1 MKTYILY
8 IIGLIGLMTCLALS
22 IRAGLLWPSAAL
34 GVALLWLCL
43 SLYGRIGRLLYAYRE
58 TEKENEHLHTR
69 LVEAERQL
77 QYLRQLT
84 ENVDTALFVCTTDG
98 RIDWMNH
105 AATLFSSPSG
115 LSPVK
120 FPSLTGEG
128 LGERP
133 GNLPPHILSAI
144 AEHKEVVDG
153 CALSTVLLRIDGR
166 RRLIVA
172 LKDVSM
178 LMQQQEM
185 EACWQLIRV
194 LTHEIMNSLTPIIS
208 ISETLADSLPLDG
221 GQEGAAVINRRCH
234 ALLDFVESY
243 RQLTRIKQPERTQFP
258 VADLFAHIK
267 ALYSLSPGPS
277 PVGEGSRQPAK
288 VTCSPSTTGEESR
301 QPAKVTCSPST
312 TGEVSRQPPKVTF
325 SPSPTGEGSRQP
337 AKVTFSPSPVGEG
350 SRQPA
355 KVTFSPSPTGEESRQ
370 PAKVTFSPSTTG
382 EGSRQPA
389 KVTCSPSTTGEGS
402 RQPAKV
408 TFSPSPT
415 GEGQGER
422 LSLFA
427 DRSQIEQ
434 VLINL
439 IKNAYESGATEVELT
454 ASETLSNSPL
464 KGENSLPLREG
475 RGGSVICVRDN
486 GCGMSPDV
494 LAQAFI
500 PFFTTKQA
508 GTGIGLALCRQIIL
522 KHGGTITID
531 SEEGRGTTFTISLPK
546 A

>member
-34 GVALLWLCL
+34 GLALLWLCV
-43 SLYGRIGRLLYAYRE
+43 SLYGRIERLRYAYHE
-58 TEKENEHLHTR
+58 TEKENEKLHAR

-84 ENVDTALFVCTTDG
+84 ENVDTALFVCSTDG

-105 AATLFSSPSG
+105 AATQYSSPSG
-115 LSPVK
+115 EV
-120 FPSLTGEG
+120 GRG
-128 LGERP
+128 L
-133 GNLPPHILSAI
+133 LPPHILSAI
-144 AEHKEVVDG
+144 AEHAEVVDG
-153 CALSTVLLRIDGR
+153 CALSTVMLRIDGQ

-178 LMQQQEM
+178 LMQRQEM
-185 EACWQLIRV
+185 EAWQQLIRV
-194 LTHEIMNSLTPIIS
+194 MTHEIMNSLTPIIS
-208 ISETLADSLPLDG
+208 ISETLTGSLPQGG

-243 RQLTRIKQPERTQFP
+243 RQLTRIKAPERTTFP
-258 VADLFAHIK
+258 IADLFAHLK
-267 ALYSLSPGPS
+267 ALFPKLKTPSNSPL
-277 PVGEGSRQPAK
+277 K
-288 VTCSPSTTGEESR
+288 GEEDPP
-301 QPAKVTCSPST
+301 QPSLKGREKVSPLS
-312 TGEVSRQPPKVTF
+312 
-325 SPSPTGEGSRQP
+325 EGW
-337 AKVTFSPSPVGEG
+337 GG
-350 SRQPA
+350 SA
-355 KVTFSPSPTGEESRQ
+355 
-370 PAKVTFSPSTTG
+370 
-382 EGSRQPA
+382 GSA
-389 KVTCSPSTTGEGS
+389 
-402 RQPAKV
+402 
-408 TFSPSPT
+408 
-415 GEGQGER
+415 
-422 LSLFA
+422 LLYA
-427 DRSQIEQ
+427 DRVQLEQ

-454 ASETLSNSPL
+454 APETLSNSPS

-475 RGGSVICVRDN
+475 WGGSVICVRDN

-531 SEEGRGTTFTISLPK
+531 SEEGRGTTFTIKL
-546 A
+546 

>member
-288 VTCSPSTTGEESR
+288 VTCSPSTTGE
-301 QPAKVTCSPST
+301 
-312 TGEVSRQPPKVTF
+312 
-325 SPSPTGEGSRQP
+325 
-337 AKVTFSPSPVGEG
+337 
-350 SRQPA
+350 
-355 KVTFSPSPTGEESRQ
+355 
-370 PAKVTFSPSTTG
+370 
-382 EGSRQPA
+382 
-389 KVTCSPSTTGEGS
+389 GS